1 MSKSKQKK
9 PTIKQITKVLNNIIQ
24 DVNEIKHSLYTINF
38 AFGEFINY
46 KKEEEGFTKHM
57 EKVVDEKRKK
67 DAENRTSDNIPVPR

>member
-46 KKEEEGFTKHM
+46 KKE
-57 EKVVDEKRKK
+57 
-67 DAENRTSDNIPVPR
+67 